1 MRTLVF
7 DTETTGLPKSKIIS
21 PTTLD
26 LWPHIVQF
34 SYIIFDSETNRI
46 VKIKDCIIRVP
57 DSVTISEENSN
68 IHGITNEI
76 SLTRGVSL
84 QPVIE
89 EFFEDINIV
98 DHIVGHNV
106 SFDINMVK
114 VELNRLLLD
123 RDEVV
128 KFHKYLTV
136 LNESNNIYCTMQESI
151 EFCAIEMKDKFGRP
165 YKKFPKLIELYKKMF
180 NVTPNN
186 LHNSLNDVI
195 VCLRCFMKLKYNVDI
210 VEHSEEVKQMIKDY
224 L

>member
-34 SYIIFDSETNRI
+34 SYIIFDSETNI
-46 VKIKDCIIRVP
+46 IIKIKDCIIKVP
-57 DSVTISEENSN
+57 DTVTISEENSN

-128 KFHKYLTV
+128 QFHKYLTV
-136 LNESNNIYCTMQESI
+136 LNDSNNIYCTMQESI